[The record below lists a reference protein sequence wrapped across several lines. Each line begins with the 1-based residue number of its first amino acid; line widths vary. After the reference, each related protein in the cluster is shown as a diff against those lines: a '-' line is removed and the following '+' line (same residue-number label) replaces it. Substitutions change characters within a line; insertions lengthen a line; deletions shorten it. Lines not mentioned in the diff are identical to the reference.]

1 MLDVTGTTSST
12 STTIRM
18 HSQSALQI
26 LYYRV
31 ILRCFL
37 WENCCGAI
45 AKYCWE
51 IEWKTNV
58 GDLNIK
64 DAEYCRKPYSQV
76 NITEKKKCAVTRG
89 RDSLL
94 SL

>member
-1 MLDVTGTTSST
+1 MLDVTGTTSTT

-18 HSQSALQI
+18 HSQSAIQI

-31 ILRCFL
+31 ILRCFV

-64 DAEYCRKPYSQV
+64 DTAENHIPRLTLQRKRNVQ
-76 NITEKKKCAVTRG
+76 
-89 RDSLL
+89 LL
-94 SL
+94 EEETHFCHYK